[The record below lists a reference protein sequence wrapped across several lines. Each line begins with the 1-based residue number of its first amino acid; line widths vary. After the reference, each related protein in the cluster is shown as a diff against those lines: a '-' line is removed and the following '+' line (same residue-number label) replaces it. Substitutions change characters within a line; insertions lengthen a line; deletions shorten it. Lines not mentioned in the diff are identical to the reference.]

1 MDEAR
6 DRVELVQELA
16 RHQGLVQ
23 AYAYAIVRDFHIAE
37 DVYQDVALILAERW
51 ADLPRGEELKPWLR
65 ETTRRKAL
73 EARRKHQRSGPV
85 LSEEVL
91 VLVGGH
97 FGETPAV
104 ERERERSHDLSE
116 AMAQC
121 LAQLHEAPRGVL
133 EARYGRSLS
142 CEQIAVEMGRTIQS
156 IYALIKRA
164 RVSLSDCVD
173 RRLDAMT
180 RGA

>member
-6 DRVELVQELA
+6 DRIELVQELA
-16 RHQGLVQ
+16 RHQGLIQ

-51 ADLPRGEELKPWLR
+51 AELPRGDELKPWLR

-73 EARRKHQRSGPV
+73 EARRKHQKTGPV

-97 FGETPAV
+97 FGDTPAM
-104 ERERERSHDLSE
+104 ERERQRSHDLSA
-116 AMAQC
+116 AMAHC
-121 LAQLHEAPRGVL
+121 LSQIHEAPREVL
-133 EARYGRSLS
+133 EARYGRSRS
-142 CEQIAVEMGRTIQS
+142 CEQIAAEMGRTIQS

-164 RVSLSDCVD
+164 RVSLAECVD
-173 RRLDAMT
+173 RRLNAMT
-180 RGA
+180 RGT